1 MGESPGT
8 QSLQFPL
15 PTPFQSVLSE
25 DEKKRC
31 WKDGKEGLLW
41 WGNDHFQGKTKFQQ
55 SGNRMETAES
65 GLNDQSWFEL
75 GMIAQ
80 D

>member
-1 MGESPGT
+1 M
-8 QSLQFPL
+8 
-15 PTPFQSVLSE
+15 
-25 DEKKRC
+25 
-31 WKDGKEGLLW
+31 W